1 MPRRNQH
8 HERWTTS
15 PPASS
20 SSGSDMMLGSLIGQ
34 LIASQQM
41 SITAQHVS
49 NDLLHGVID
58 GLERLPDQIAAKLP
72 KPTNQETS
80 PSSPQGEVIDLM
92 KALKDLIWSLLPLAM
107 LASIAAGKVTWPQA
121 LPIIRQLLGI
131 H

>member
-1 MPRRNQH
+1 
-8 HERWTTS
+8 
-15 PPASS
+15 
-20 SSGSDMMLGSLIGQ
+20 MMLGSLIGQ

-58 GLERLPDQIAAKLP
+58 VLERMPDQIAAKLP

-92 KALKDLIWSLLPLAM
+92 KALKDLIWSILPLAM